1 LSNLIINKP
10 IQKVLIFA
18 YIVLLL
24 SSCARNNLEQS
35 YTYSTQDEAPAN
47 MINTK
52 SVRLATMRPY
62 EVFGKTYYPKLV
74 SIDDSFNGV
83 ASWYGPNFHNKKTS
97 NGEIYNMHALTA
109 ASKTL
114 PMNTMVE
121 VLNKENG
128 KKVIVR
134 INDRGP
140 FVKSRIIDL
149 SNKAARTID
158 MTKKGTARVRLKVV
172 GFNGQVA
179 KTKWQKQQQM
189 SFGECYVQV
198 GAFSHKKGAYTLAKK
213 FNLILTNQKAMIK
226 KKRVKGKLFYVV
238 RIGYFK
244 SEDEGLDFIANNK
257 LKGSFLVAK

>member
-1 LSNLIINKP
+1 MSNLIIKKSTL
-10 IQKVLIFA
+10 KVLLIAF
-18 YIVLLL
+18 ITLLF
-24 SSCARNNLEQS
+24 SSCARSNLEQS
-35 YTYSTQDEAPAN
+35 YAYSTKSEAPPK
-47 MINTK
+47 MINSK
-52 SVRLATMRPY
+52 SIQRATMRPY

-74 SIDDSFNGV
+74 SIDDTFNGV

-121 VLNKENG
+121 VLNRENG

-238 RIGYFK
+238 RIGYFR